1 MSPAGSTN
9 ATPKMKF
16 DNSKHIITGVVCLAD
31 TPIYRYN
38 ERMGE
43 YYVVFTKETIEK
55 VWHNWQVSIDKA
67 GMHVKNVFTNE
78 NHDFKLTDKQLNGEE
93 SLVFKLGNKQSIN
106 RFYLL
111 TNMLTYTL

>member
-1 MSPAGSTN
+1 M
-9 ATPKMKF
+9 KMKF

-55 VWHNWQVSIDKA
+55 MVFFPSLIVYDRILSMA
-67 GMHVKNVFTNE
+67 GEDTCIITCRMGNSSLQRCFYEKGRNL
-78 NHDFKLTDKQLNGEE
+78 KCKQKRT
-93 SLVFKLGNKQSIN
+93 SQ
-106 RFYLL
+106 
-111 TNMLTYTL
+111 